1 MRPHLR
7 KQLRHAMWLHL
18 QPMIGRHLASHAGCS
33 WSSASKANAHEELC
47 KFYVAVYRG
56 IDPDRVRRYHEDA
69 YQAVHAATQ
78 ALTDHLNEEIGFPL
92 MGKPDYDRLEP
103 AFFERFHELATQQLR
118 RRGSRDRQLRPWRSG
133 RASGAS
139 SPATPPTRT

>member
-18 QPMIGRHLASHAGCS
+18 QPQISKYLMSCSEGS
-33 WSSASKANAHEELC
+33 WSGANKALTHIEMC
-47 KFYVAVYRG
+47 QFYVAVYRG
-56 IDPDRVRRYHEDA
+56 IDPDRVRRYNEADFK
-69 YQAVHAATQ
+69 AVHTATQ
-78 ALTDHLNEEIGFPL
+78 ALTDHLDEEIGFPL